1 MAGKRIVRPFAAVV
15 GSVRGGSPSAPSTPG
30 SWSPLARLGVL
41 WPAHDRHRGE
51 APWAYSI
58 DKGIVGGKRVRHV
71 VTAASK
77 RNRKARDLRR
87 RILAS

>member
-1 MAGKRIVRPFAAVV
+1 MAGKR
-15 GSVRGGSPSAPSTPG
+15 
-30 SWSPLARLGVL
+30 
-41 WPAHDRHRGE
+41 RHRGE
-51 APWAYSI
+51 GASYRACSERWGCPPTEPTTAANGRTIMRRPEHSKTCRAPWAYSI